1 MRMEEFTM
9 RNFLKQWK
17 AILPLA
23 IILTFAGLIAGVAY
37 AATRTQSYSATN
49 EVLVINSMESA
60 LPDDYV
66 AIANSKP
73 AVGDKA
79 KEDAGADKA
88 CFHKATRAGNVVKI
102 TATCGSSK
110 EDAVK
115 LADNAATQFA
125 VAVHDYYEQGNVQV
139 KNISRTESQELVPS
153 SNKIVYTVVAGLAGL
168 AASAFIAFV
177 KLDHLSS
184 KKRK

>member
-37 AATRTQSYSATN
+37 GATRTQSYSATN

-66 AIANSKP
+66 AIA
-73 AVGDKA
+73 
-79 KEDAGADKA
+79 
-88 CFHKATRAGNVVKI
+88 
-102 TATCGSSK
+102 
-110 EDAVK
+110 K
-115 LADNAATQFA
+115 LGPYRRGEKRPRMVENNNRWF
-125 VAVHDYYEQGNVQV
+125 
-139 KNISRTESQELVPS
+139 ELV
-153 SNKIVYTVVAGLAGL
+153 
-168 AASAFIAFV
+168 ASLKAFINTY
-177 KLDHLSS
+177 SN
-184 KKRK
+184 